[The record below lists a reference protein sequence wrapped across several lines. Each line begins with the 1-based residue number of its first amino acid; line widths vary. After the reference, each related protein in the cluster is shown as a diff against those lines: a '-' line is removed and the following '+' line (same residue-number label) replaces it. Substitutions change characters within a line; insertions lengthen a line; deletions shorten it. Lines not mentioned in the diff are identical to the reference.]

1 MAKREIPLFIFDLAR
16 DHNLGE
22 CDFVSCTDVDNAFV
36 AKIDY
41 VTGHEPVVTDDTR
54 IVRENQGIQL
64 RLQIKRI
71 TGKNPDK
78 AAIRTLLKKAEDLYV
93 QRTQKKVHVNE
104 PTTDEMIDF
113 LEALIN
119 GNKHLISKAGV
130 DNNER
135 EIILTSIS
143 MLESIK
149 DKLDDEQQD
158 NDRLA
163 DC

>member
-41 VTGHEPVVTDDTR
+41 VTGHEPVVTDGIR
-54 IVRENQGIQL
+54 IVRENQGVQL
-64 RLQIKRI
+64 RLQIKRV

-78 AAIRTLLKKAEDLYV
+78 AAIRTLLKKAEDLYAR
-93 QRTQKKVHVNE
+93 RTQKKVHVNE

-113 LEALIN
+113 LNALIS
-119 GNKHLISKAGV
+119 GNKHLVAEAGA
-130 DNNER
+130 DCRER
-135 EIILTSIS
+135 QIILKSIS

-149 DKLDDEQQD
+149 NKLDEQQD